1 MKQLAVV
8 TTGLKWSGKAEAL
21 ARAAAKK
28 LEIPYVERGRQPIP
42 VLREKYGVPYI
53 LVAKQGQLKLVMED
67 DELFFHPGMAH
78 LRLKN
83 LRFGEGDNLVA
94 ALGLKRGMSVLDC
107 TLGLG
112 ADAIVESFAVGSEG
126 QVTALESEPLIE
138 AVISYGLSHVIAEN
152 WPLQE
157 AMRGVKTHCTE
168 ALPYLQSQPDK
179 SVDVI
184 YFDPMFRHPLL
195 SSVAIG
201 PLREL
206 ANHAPVSKATIA
218 EARRVA
224 RLRIVL
230 KENARSK
237 EFARLGFDKITGGKY
252 SKVHYGII
260 ELQNNPYIT

>member
-1 MKQLAVV
+1 MKQLAIV
-8 TTGLKWSGKAEAL
+8 TTGLKWSRKAEDL
-21 ARAAAKK
+21 ARATADK
-28 LEIPYVERGRQPIP
+28 LGLLYVERGRQPIP

-53 LVAKQGQLKLVMED
+53 LVAKQGQLKLVMEGE
-67 DELFFHPGMAH
+67 ELFFHPGMAH

-83 LRFGEGDNLVA
+83 LRFGDGDNLVD

-112 ADAIVESFAVGSEG
+112 ADAIVESFAVGPEG
-126 QVTALESEPLIE
+126 KVTALESEPLIE
-138 AVISYGLSHVIAEN
+138 TIISYGLAHVVAEN

-157 AMRGVKTHCTE
+157 AMRGIRTHCTE
-168 ALPYLQSQPDK
+168 ALPYLKAQPDN

-195 SSVAIG
+195 SSAALS

-206 ANHAPVSKATIA
+206 ANHAPVSEETIA

-224 RLRIVL
+224 RLRVVL
-230 KENARSK
+230 KENARSL
-237 EFARLGFDKITGGKY
+237 EFSRLGFEKIMGGKY
-252 SKVHYGII
+252 SKVHYGVM
-260 ELQNNPYIT
+260 EL